1 MHQVV
6 SRTFNAAKMEQKVNP
21 GIHISWI
28 LAYVGR
34 LFWRILFFCCWE
46 LQRTLQPNTMSQT
59 QENTLGK
66 LMQECLP
73 CILHVTCA
81 RRLLFSF
88 IAPCASGSCRHHFH
102 ANLCWSLFVAA
113 HAKQTSA
120 RIWAVHFCL
129 SAAFHASFYHV
140 HVTCRCTG
148 IVHKNQLNNP
158 NAKTCKEPCIPS
170 ELTKR
175 RVTSRCGGVAS
186 AF

>member
-1 MHQVV
+1 MHKVV
-6 SRTFNAAKMEQKVNP
+6 SRMLKAAKMEQKVTP
-21 GIHISWI
+21 GLHISSI
-28 LAYVGR
+28 LTQFAYLFGR
-34 LFWRILFFCCWE
+34 ISDFVAQE

-88 IAPCASGSCRHHFH
+88 IAACASGSCRHHFH

-120 RIWAVHFCL
+120 RIWAVHVCL
-129 SAAFHASFYHV
+129 SAAF
-140 HVTCRCTG
+140 
-148 IVHKNQLNNP
+148 
-158 NAKTCKEPCIPS
+158 
-170 ELTKR
+170 
-175 RVTSRCGGVAS
+175 
-186 AF
+186 